1 MADDVS
7 IDSDEELVARIGR
20 GDDDAL
26 RALLRMHGGRVRGWL
41 GKTYG
46 SVLQDE
52 ELDEALGT
60 AVLKVW
66 QNVAKF
72 DSSRGSL
79 GGWFLRIAQREAINI
94 LRRDCAYRSS
104 HRELTF
110 DVADDAGPSSSC
122 ESEGRDPSSQ
132 PRVHALRQIIYG
144 LPPKQKAIILA
155 DLAAGGPA
163 DAERLALELQT
174 SANSIYV
181 LRNRAREYIQKAMR
195 GQGYYQEGGGDS

>member
-1 MADDVS
+1 MTDDVS
-7 IDSDEELVARIGR
+7 FDSDEELVARICG

-46 SVLQDE
+46 SVLHDE
-52 ELDEALGT
+52 ELDEVLST

-66 QNVAKF
+66 QNVARF

-79 GGWFLRIAQREAINI
+79 GGWFLRIAQREAINV
-94 LRRDCAYRSS
+94 LRREIAYRSS
-104 HRELTF
+104 HRELAF
-110 DVADDAGPSSSC
+110 DVADDTEPSNSC
-122 ESEGRDPSSQ
+122 EPEELDPTSQ
-132 PRVHALRQIIYG
+132 PRVQALRQIVYG
-144 LPPKQKAIILA
+144 LPPKQRAIILA

-163 DAERLALELQT
+163 DAGRLAVELQT

-181 LRNRAREYIQKAMR
+181 LRNRAHEYIRKAMR
-195 GQGYYQEGGGDS
+195 GKGYYQEEEVVP